1 MDERRKTQQRTRDLV
16 VRSLTEQQALTINN
30 YESFGWS
37 SFVRWPLFKPHQAVL
52 VSPDKRTVV
61 LVNEEGELVTEHEVK
76 LRD

>member
-1 MDERRKTQQRTRDLV
+1 MDERRKGQPRDHDLV

-30 YESFGWS
+30 YEGFGWS

-61 LVNEEGELVTEHEVK
+61 LVNEEGELVTEHEVN